1 MMVEKN
7 PSVTMFIGNSS
18 RLRSGLIRLNNMVM
32 TTLAIS
38 SVTQSRIPT
47 VGKSQ
52 ARRSKTSAVRIIG
65 RNIRL
70 VYTVL
75 SVQTPTTATQTLP
88 SVYGW

>member
-1 MMVEKN
+1 
-7 PSVTMFIGNSS
+7 
-18 RLRSGLIRLNNMVM
+18 
-32 TTLAIS
+32 
-38 SVTQSRIPT
+38 